1 MVNIHVLCQ
10 LCMKSSKKVSSLAKE
25 FLCDELIF
33 ALMCLGGD
41 RQQ

>member
-10 LCMKSSKKVSSLAKE
+10 LGMKSSKKVSSLAKE